1 MTMKHHIDSA
11 RQGIKHIS
19 LTLILTLGASVALG
33 ACSGS
38 GSGTD
43 AAPSGTNAYEVAGD
57 HAIGNPDAKVTVV
70 EYASVT
76 CGHCANWHTSV
87 YPEFKAQY
95 VDTGKVRYVF
105 REFPTPP
112 QRLAHTGFLI
122 ANCADENKFFD
133 NISLQFKR
141 QRQIFKAA
149 GDGTVR
155 QEYVNIAKSAGLS
168 EDEFIACLGNEEEN
182 ARYEAVI
189 QGGIDAGVTGTP
201 AFFINGEAKQVFTL
215 ESLQEVIAPLLGEA
229 VPEKAPPAES
239 DAGH

>member
-1 MTMKHHIDSA
+1 
-11 RQGIKHIS
+11 
-19 LTLILTLGASVALG
+19 
-33 ACSGS
+33 
-38 GSGTD
+38 
-43 AAPSGTNAYEVAGD
+43 VAGD

-133 NISLQFKR
+133 NISMKR
-141 QRQIFKAA
+141 KMPDMKPLFRAA
-149 GDGTVR
+149 
-155 QEYVNIAKSAGLS
+155 
-168 EDEFIACLGNEEEN
+168 
-182 ARYEAVI
+182 
-189 QGGIDAGVTGTP
+189 
-201 AFFINGEAKQVFTL
+201 
-215 ESLQEVIAPLLGEA
+215 
-229 VPEKAPPAES
+229 
-239 DAGH
+239 